1 MTDGN
6 DTEDGVTD
14 GNDSENGVTDGND
27 IAPIAT
33 IAAAA
38 ECFETREGKSGPA
51 RVQGCPRLYELEE
64 CDTRISGKDTAGV
77 SPEQPGRERER
88 VSKNS
93 RASSH
98 NIFGGFIL
106 FLLLHCIGRNNNRYL
121 ESLRKHKDI
130 CDSKPKIT
138 RLVVSPADRQFVFM
152 EFCKTDNCN

>member
-1 MTDGN
+1 M
-6 DTEDGVTD
+6 TD
-14 GNDSENGVTDGND
+14 GNDSENDVTDGND

-93 RASSH
+93 RASSD
-98 NIFGGFIL
+98 NIFGGLYYSCYYVALEGI
-106 FLLLHCIGRNNNRYL
+106 ITDTWNR
-121 ESLRKHKDI
+121 
-130 CDSKPKIT
+130 
-138 RLVVSPADRQFVFM
+138 
-152 EFCKTDNCN
+152 